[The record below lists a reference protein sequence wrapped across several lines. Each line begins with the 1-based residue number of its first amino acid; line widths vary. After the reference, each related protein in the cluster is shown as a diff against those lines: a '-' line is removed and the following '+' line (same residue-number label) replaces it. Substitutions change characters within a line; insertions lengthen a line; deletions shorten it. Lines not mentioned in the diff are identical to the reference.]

1 MAWET
6 AALKAAGTV
15 GSRAGRMGL
24 AQRSAAA
31 DRGRD
36 LTELIRVNFR
46 DGIARRKV
54 QHQLDGIVPAV
65 RERLQPLCE
74 QEFRGLDDATRPRC
88 QQSWPTSWNVWT
100 CLTRRSQGATGIC
113 ATSILIPSGSSTK
126 TAK

>member
-1 MAWET
+1 MAWEA

-15 GSRAGRMGL
+15 GSRAGRRWL

-65 RERLQPLCE
+65 MQRLQPLCE

-88 QQSWPTSWNVWT
+88 QQSWPTSWSAR
-100 CLTRRSQGATGIC
+100 TRPAKWSQGATGIC